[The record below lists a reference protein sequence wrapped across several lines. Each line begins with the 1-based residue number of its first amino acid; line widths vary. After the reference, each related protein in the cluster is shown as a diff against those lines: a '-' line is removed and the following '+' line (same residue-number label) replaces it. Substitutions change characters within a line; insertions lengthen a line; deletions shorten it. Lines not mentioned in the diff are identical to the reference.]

1 MLLGECEF
9 IEINLIKTKLKV
21 TSVLDPKTEKITFN
35 DFEFD
40 ENKRM
45 RIQFTDSLFFPK
57 EIWISGLYSSG
68 EGNLFFLFQKY
79 IILSSTLIYDFIL
92 L

>member
-57 EIWISGLYSSG
+57 EI
-68 EGNLFFLFQKY
+68 
-79 IILSSTLIYDFIL
+79 
-92 L
+92 